1 MIYFDNAATGGFKPF
16 KSIDSAVSAM
26 KNLNVNAGRSAHKL
40 SAMADEIVYETRQTV
55 AKFVGANKAENVI
68 FTHNCTDALNVAI
81 FGLYQKG
88 CHVIT
93 TVTEHNAT
101 LRPLYELE
109 RRGEISLTII
119 TPKSGKVKA
128 EDVERELTSNTKLVV
143 LNAVSNVNGE
153 ENDVFNV
160 GKLLSKTD
168 AKFIVDGAQAVG
180 HIDLNVNNQLIDA
193 LCLAG
198 HKGLMAIQGIGVL
211 VLNDGVNVRPSRFGG
226 TGTDSFSREMPDC
239 YPERLEAGTLNL
251 PAICSLKSG
260 VEYLSANSTYLATQ
274 TLSLT
279 EYLISKLKRLP
290 YIKLYSKPNKSGI
303 VCFNHRDF
311 SSQEIC
317 EILSEKYSI
326 AVRGGY
332 HCAPLMHKFLKTDK
346 LGAVRVSFSL
356 QNTRKE
362 INALIS
368 ALEEI
373 SAFI

>member
-55 AKFVGANKAENVI
+55 AKFVGASKAENVI

-128 EDVERELTSNTKLVV
+128 EDVERELTNNTKLVV

-211 VLNDGVNVRPSRFGG
+211 VLNDGVNVQPSRFGG

>member
-55 AKFVGANKAENVI
+55 AKFVGASKAENVI

-128 EDVERELTSNTKLVV
+128 EDIERELTSNTKLVV